1 MDNPNPENPIH
12 EEPNAQ
18 PTPPEA
24 EHHEGLAAHVPEA
37 DDIEK
42 LKSQINETKDKY
54 LRLFADFENYRRRVA
69 KEKLEFFT
77 TANEDLI
84 KALLPVLDDFER
96 AQKSFE
102 QGGTDLEAI
111 KQGVA
116 LIYNKLYRVL
126 EQKGVKP
133 VEAAGETFNPDLHEA
148 ITQFPA
154 PSDELKGKVM
164 DVVEKGYF
172 LGEKVIR
179 YAKVVVGA

>member
-1 MDNPNPENPIH
+1 MDNTNPENPTH

-24 EHHEGLAAHVPEA
+24 ELHEGLAAHAPEGGEV
-37 DDIEK
+37 EK
-42 LKSQINETKDKY
+42 LKSQVNETKDKY

-102 QGGTDLEAI
+102 GGGDLEAI

-116 LIYNKLYRVL
+116 LIYSKLYRVL

-133 VEAAGETFNPDLHEA
+133 IEAAGETFDPDLHEA

-154 PSDELKGKVM
+154 PSDDLKGKVV